1 MELSHH
7 LPSPPLASS
16 IEHLWALRDEPRH
29 ASERIV
35 PNGSLELV
43 INLEADAIGI
53 LDRDRG
59 ARRQLSGAIVS
70 GAHHQYFAF
79 DTRAHAS
86 IIGVHFHRGA
96 AGAVLGVPAG
106 ALADT
111 HVDLEDLWG
120 RSARE
125 LREQLCEATTT
136 ARRFAIL
143 DRALRDR
150 LGGRQRG
157 PHAATPFALARLGRA
172 AVRVGHVA
180 AEARLSSRRFIEV
193 FTADVGITPKRFS
206 RIVRFQ
212 HVLACARR
220 TNKPDWAAL
229 AIDAGYFDQSHLINE
244 CRELTGMSPVEL
256 MAASALVKTGH
267 AAERSNTSKP

>member
-1 MELSHH
+1 MEYAAHP
-7 LPSPPLASS
+7 PSPPLASS
-16 IEHLWALRDEPRH
+16 VEHLWALRDEPHH
-29 ASERIV
+29 ATERIV

-43 INLEADAIGI
+43 INLEADEIRI
-53 LDRDRG
+53 VDPESG
-59 ARRQLSGAIVS
+59 ACRRLSGAVVS
-70 GAHHQYFAF
+70 GAHHRYFAF

-106 ALADT
+106 TLADS
-111 HVDLEDLWG
+111 HVELEDLWG
-120 RSARE
+120 RTAHE

-143 DRALRDR
+143 DRVLCHR
-150 LGGRQRG
+150 LEGRPRG
-157 PHAATPFALARLGRA
+157 PHAATPFALAQLGRPE
-172 AVRVGHVA
+172 VRVGEVA
-180 AEARLSSRRFIEV
+180 ADVELSRRRFIEV

-212 HVLACARR
+212 RVLALARA
-220 TNKPDWAAL
+220 NKPDWAAL
-229 AIDAGYFDQSHLINE
+229 AIAAGYFDQSHLINE

-256 MAASALVKTGH
+256 MAASELVKTDH
-267 AAERSNTSKP
+267 VAERSNTSKP